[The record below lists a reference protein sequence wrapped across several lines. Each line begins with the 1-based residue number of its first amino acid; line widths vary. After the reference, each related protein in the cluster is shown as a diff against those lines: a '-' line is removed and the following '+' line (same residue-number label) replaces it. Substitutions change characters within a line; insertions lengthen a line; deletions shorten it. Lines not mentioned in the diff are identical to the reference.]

1 MRIIPAI
8 DIIDGKCV
16 RLSKGD
22 YSTQKTYNEDP
33 LEVAKSFEGHGIQ
46 YLHLV
51 DLDGA
56 RSQHIVN
63 HKVLEQ
69 IASNTSLKID
79 FGGGIKSDEDVR
91 VAFESGAQQLTG
103 GSVAAKS
110 PKLFSNW
117 LSSYG
122 AEKIILGAD
131 AKDRCIATHGWEQTS
146 DLDVVDFVKDYQ
158 KQGVSYVIC
167 TDVSK
172 DGMLA
177 GPSFALYQELLN
189 EVSNIKLIASGGI
202 SAFDEL
208 PQLAA
213 MGCEGVIIGKAIYE
227 NRISLKTLEKYILNP
242 NAC

>member
-16 RLSKGD
+16 RLTKGD
-22 YSTQKTYNEDP
+22 YDTKKVYNESP
-33 LEVAKSFEGHGIQ
+33 VEVAKAFEGAGLTHV
-46 YLHLV
+46 HVV

-56 RSQHIVN
+56 RAKHIVN
-63 HKVLEQ
+63 AKVLEQ
-69 IASNTSLKID
+69 IAMQTSLQVD
-79 FGGGIKSDEDVR
+79 FGGGIKSETDLQT
-91 VAFESGAQQLTG
+91 AFDCGASQVTL
-103 GSVAAKS
+103 GSIAVS
-110 PKLFSNW
+110 EPELVGEW
-117 LSSYG
+117 LEKFG
-122 AEKIILGAD
+122 AEQLILGAD
-131 AKDRCIATHGWEQTS
+131 AKDRRIATHGWEETS
-146 DLDVVDFVKDYQ
+146 DLDVIDFVKDYQ
-158 KQGVSYVIC
+158 KIGVSYVIC

-189 EVSNIKLIASGGI
+189 EVPNIKLIASGGI
-202 SAFDEL
+202 SAFSEL